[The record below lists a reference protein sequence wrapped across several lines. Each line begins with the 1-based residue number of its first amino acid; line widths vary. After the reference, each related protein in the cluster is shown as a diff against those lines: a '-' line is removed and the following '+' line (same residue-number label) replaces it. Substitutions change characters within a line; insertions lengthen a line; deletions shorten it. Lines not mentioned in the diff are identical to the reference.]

1 MWLTTCDD
9 MDDMC
14 EGVRTELM
22 SGIRGPEFEL

>member
-1 MWLTTCDD
+1 MMTCDD

-22 SGIRGPEFEL
+22 SGIRGPEFEV